1 MKPLQPV
8 RIGVIGCGR
17 IVRRVHF
24 EALAATPGVEVVAI
38 ADPDPEARAAAATR
52 FPGARAFGDP
62 SQLLSDGGTEAVLV
76 CVPSALHAPVAE
88 GAFEAGLHV
97 YLEKPVAADLEGA
110 RRVARAWRASGRVG
124 MVGLNFRHDARY
136 RELRERLRR
145 GEIGEV
151 VAARSVFCS
160 AAGDLPEWKR
170 SRAAGGGVLL
180 DLASHHADL
189 VRFTLGEV
197 AKVSASL
204 RSVRG
209 EDDTA
214 GLRMVLADGVVVESL
229 FSSSAIDDD
238 RFEVYGT
245 CGWLAVDRYGSPEL
259 ERGAAPPA
267 YGRGARLR
275 RELGSALRGLRGVL
289 HGAGEPSYRAA
300 LACFAAATHGTAAP
314 SPDLED
320 GLRSLAIVLA
330 AEEAARTGR
339 TIDVAPVL
347 PGGAPA

>member
-1 MKPLQPV
+1 MQPV

-17 IVRRVHF
+17 IVRRVHLDG
-24 EALAATPGVEVVAI
+24 LAATPGVEVVAL
-38 ADPDPEARAAAATR
+38 ADPDPAARAAATAR
-52 FPGARAFGDP
+52 FPDARAFGDP
-62 SQLLSDGGTEAVLV
+62 AQLLRDGGAEAVLV
-76 CVPSALHAPVAE
+76 CVPSALHAAVAA

-97 YLEKPVAADLEGA
+97 YLEKPVAVDLEGA

-124 MVGLNFRHDARY
+124 MVGFNFRHDTRY
-136 RELRERLRR
+136 RELRERLGRR
-145 GEIGEV
+145 EIGEV

-160 AAGDLPEWKR
+160 AAGALPEWKR

-197 AKVSASL
+197 AEVSASL

-209 EDDTA
+209 EEDTA
-214 GLRMVLADGVVVESL
+214 GLRMVLADGVLVESL

-245 CGWLAVDRYGSPEL
+245 GGWLAVDRYRSSEL
-259 ERGAAPPA
+259 EQGAAAAPV

-275 RELGSALRGLRGVL
+275 RELGSALRGLRRVAR
-289 HGAGEPSYRAA
+289 GAGEPSYRAA
-300 LACFAAATHGTAAP
+300 LACFAAATRGTADP
-314 SPDLED
+314 SPDVED
-320 GLRSLAIVLA
+320 GVRSLEIVLA
-330 AEEAARTGR
+330 AEESARTGR
-339 TIDVAPVL
+339 TVAVASR
-347 PGGAPA
+347 APRGVPA

>member
-1 MKPLQPV
+1 MKPVQPV

-38 ADPDPEARAAAATR
+38 ADPDPEARAAAAAR

-88 GAFEAGLHV
+88 DAFEAGLHV

-160 AAGDLPEWKR
+160 AAADLPEWKR

-245 CGWLAVDRYGSPEL
+245 RGWLAVDRYRSSEL
-259 ERGAAPPA
+259 ACGAEPPT

-275 RELGSALRGLRGVL
+275 RELGSALGGLRGVVR
-289 HGAGEPSYRAA
+289 GAGEPSYRAA
-300 LACFAAATHGTAAP
+300 FACFAAAIKGTADP

-339 TIDVAPVL
+339 TVAVL
-347 PGGAPA
+347 PVSPSAAPP

>member
-1 MKPLQPV
+1 M
-8 RIGVIGCGR
+8 IGCGR
-17 IVRRVHF
+17 IARRVHF
-24 EALAATPGVEVVAI
+24 DALAATPGLEVVAI
-38 ADPDPEARAAAATR
+38 ADPDAEARAAAVAQ
-52 FPGARAFGDP
+52 FPGARAFADT
-62 SQLLSDGGTEAVLV
+62 SQLLCDGGTEAVLV
-76 CVPSALHAPVAE
+76 CVPTALHAPVAA

-110 RRVARAWRASGRVG
+110 RHLAGVWRASGRVG

-136 RELRERLRR
+136 RELRERVRR

-160 AAGDLPEWKR
+160 AAGEMPEWKR
-170 SRAAGGGVLL
+170 SRAAGGGALL

-245 CGWLAVDRYGSPEL
+245 RGWLAVDRYRSSEL
-259 ERGAAPPA
+259 ACGAEPPT

-275 RELGSALRGLRGVL
+275 RELGSALGGLRGVVR
-289 HGAGEPSYRAA
+289 GAGEPSYRAA
-300 LACFAAATHGTAAP
+300 FACFAAAIKGTADP

-339 TIDVAPVL
+339 TVAVL
-347 PGGAPA
+347 PVSPSAAPP

>member
-1 MKPLQPV
+1 M
-8 RIGVIGCGR
+8 IGCGR

-24 EALAATPGVEVVAI
+24 DALAATPGVEVVAI
-38 ADPDPEARAAAATR
+38 ADPDPEARAEAAAR
-52 FPGARAFGDP
+52 FPGARAFGEP
-62 SQLLSDGGTEAVLV
+62 SQLLSDGGTEGVLV
-76 CVPSALHAPVAE
+76 CVPSALHAPVAA

-97 YLEKPVAADLEGA
+97 YVEKPVAVDVEGA

-136 RELRERLRR
+136 RELRARLRR

-160 AAGDLPEWKR
+160 AAGNLPEWKR

-197 AKVSASL
+197 AEVSASL

-214 GLRMVLADGVVVESL
+214 GLRMVLTDGVVVESL

-245 CGWLAVDRYGSPEL
+245 SGLLAVDRYGSPEL
-259 ERGAAPPA
+259 ERGAAAAA

-275 RELGSALRGLRGVL
+275 RELGSALRGVRRVARG
-289 HGAGEPSYRAA
+289 ASEPSYRAA
-300 LACFAAATHGTAAP
+300 LACFAASMRGAADP
-314 SPDLED
+314 SPDVED
-320 GLRSLAIVLA
+320 GLRSLEIVLA

-339 TIDVAPVL
+339 AIAVAPAA
-347 PGGAPA
+347 PSGAAA

>member
-1 MKPLQPV
+1 VEPV

-24 EALAATPGVEVVAI
+24 DGLAATPGVEVVAL
-38 ADPDPEARAAAATR
+38 ADPDPEARAAGVAR

-62 SQLLSDGGTEAVLV
+62 SELVSWGGAEAVLV
-76 CVPSALHAPVAE
+76 CVPSALHAAVAA

-97 YLEKPVAADLEGA
+97 YVEKPVAADLEGA

-124 MVGLNFRHDARY
+124 MVGLNFRHDPRY

-145 GEIGEV
+145 GEIGEL

-160 AAGDLPEWKR
+160 AAQDLPAWKR

-189 VRFTLGEV
+189 VRFLLGEV
-197 AKVSASL
+197 VQVSASL

-209 EDDTA
+209 EGDTA

-245 CGWLAVDRYGSPEL
+245 EGRLAVDRYGSPEL
-259 ERGAAPPA
+259 ERGASPPA

-275 RELGSALRGLRGVL
+275 RELASALRGLRRVAR
-289 HGAGEPSYRAA
+289 GAGEPSFRTA
-300 LACFAAATHGTAAP
+300 LARFAAATRGTADP

-320 GLRSLAIVLA
+320 GLRSLQIVLA
-330 AEEAARTGR
+330 AEESARSGLSVALSTAAAGE
-339 TIDVAPVL
+339 
-347 PGGAPA
+347 PAA

>member
-1 MKPLQPV
+1 VEPL

-17 IVRRVHF
+17 IARRVHF
-24 EALAATPGVEVVAI
+24 DGLTATPGVEVVAL
-38 ADPDPEARAAAATR
+38 ADPDPAARAAGAAR
-52 FPGARAFGDP
+52 FPGARVFGDP
-62 SQLLSDGGTEAVLV
+62 SELLSQGGAEAVLV
-76 CVPSALHAPVAE
+76 CVPSALHAPVAAD
-88 GAFEAGLHV
+88 AFEAGLHV
-97 YLEKPVAADLEGA
+97 YVEKPVAADLEGA
-110 RRVARAWRASGRVG
+110 ERVARAWRASGRVG
-124 MVGLNFRHDARY
+124 MVGLNFRHDPRY

-145 GEIGEV
+145 GEIGEL

-160 AAGDLPEWKR
+160 AARDLPEWKR

-189 VRFTLGEV
+189 VRFLLGEV
-197 AKVSASL
+197 AQVSASL
-204 RSVRG
+204 RSLRG
-209 EDDTA
+209 EGDTA

-245 CGWLAVDRYGSPEL
+245 DGRLGVDRYGSAAL
-259 ERGAAPPA
+259 ERDASPPA

-275 RELGSALRGLRGVL
+275 RELASALRGLRGVAR
-289 HGAGEPSYRAA
+289 GGGEPSFRAA
-300 LACFAAATHGTAAP
+300 LARFAAATRGNADP

-320 GLRSLAIVLA
+320 GLRSLEIVLA

-339 TIDVAPVL
+339 TVAL
-347 PGGAPA
+347 AAASAGGPPA